1 VKKLVKK
8 VLSESQYTSLKKLI
22 RSLFLIGFR
31 RPIFKLIKVG
41 KIRFWLLINPKNGE
55 LDEFFYVNNKKI
67 YEPQITYKIS
77 KNLKKDD
84 IFLDIGASIGYYT
97 NLCGVFLRNGKVVA
111 FEPIKK
117 IYLQNKESLK
127 KNKLMNVKLY
137 NFGCGT
143 KYETKSIYI
152 NDENVAGASLIKK
165 KYCLEKKGG
174 TEYLKKVSLVRLDHF
189 LKNEEKI
196 DFVKIDVE
204 GFEYCVLKGMKKI
217 LKKFRPKIIIE
228 FSSYIYEK
236 QKKGLSEEILNFLF
250 GFYKFIEII
259 EIGEVFS
266 EKKFLKNKIL
276 KKQLNLF
283 CYN

>member
-1 VKKLVKK
+1 MKKLVKK
-8 VLSESQYTSLKKLI
+8 VLSESQYTCLRKLV
-22 RSLFLIGFR
+22 RGLFLIGFR

-41 KIRFWLLINPKNGE
+41 KIRFWLLIDPKNGE
-55 LDEFFYVNNKKI
+55 LDEFIYI
-67 YEPQITYKIS
+67 GRSSYEPQVTKKILE
-77 KNLKKDD
+77 NLRDD
-84 IFLDIGASIGYYT
+84 STFLDIGANIGYYT
-97 NLCGVFLRNGKVVA
+97 NLCGTVLKKGRVLS
-111 FEPIKK
+111 FEPIKRL
-117 IYLQNKESLK
+117 YEQNRKSIGKNNLK
-127 KNKLMNVKLY
+127 NVKIF

-165 KYCLEKKGG
+165 KYRLEKKGG
-174 TEYLKKVSLVRLDHF
+174 SEYLEKVNLVRLDNF

-228 FSSYIYEK
+228 FSSYTYEK

-250 GFYKFIEII
+250 SFYKFIEII
-259 EIGEVFS
+259 EIGGIFS
-266 EKKFLKNKIL
+266 KKKFLKNKIL